1 MIRPTSNGFLQFI
14 AVLSL
19 IAAFSAQSEAGIIA
33 NNGAAIS
40 PLYTGS
46 APFNNGLGLSGS
58 VDYAVFTANAFNANF
73 GGLGYVPGDA
83 LVYAYQLN
91 VAGTLNASAELVGII
106 NPANTIGSFNIGGVA
121 PSSASFTPNARWN
134 FAGGIPT
141 GSTSYGLAF
150 SSPNLPIF
158 GTSLTFDG
166 GTPAGGTLVPTPGP
180 IPAIPEPAS
189 IVLMAAGLGVTC
201 LSRRTRK

>member
-1 MIRPTSNGFLQFI
+1 MTRIISKGLFQLV
-14 AVLSL
+14 AVLCLTIILTAVSW
-19 IAAFSAQSEAGIIA
+19 AGVLA
-33 NNGAAIS
+33 NHGAALS
-40 PLYTGS
+40 PLFTGS
-46 APFNNGLGLSGS
+46 APFNNGVGLSGS

-73 GGLGYVPGDA
+73 GGLGYVPGGPV
-83 LVYAYQLN
+83 VYTYQVN
-91 VAGTLNASAELVGII
+91 VTGTLNASAELVGVV

-134 FAGGIPT
+134 FAGGIPF

-166 GTPAGGTLVPTPGP
+166 GTPAGGTIVPTPGP
-180 IPAIPEPAS
+180 IAIPEPAS
-189 IVLMAAGLGVTC
+189 LCLFASSLAVAC
-201 LSRRTRK
+201 LSRGRR